1 MARFLYGI
9 ALWLALPWMFL
20 HLWWRGRTERLY
32 RSDIAER
39 FGRYPSRV
47 SRPVIW
53 IHAVSLGETRAA
65 QALIAQLRVRFPGH
79 EILLTHMT
87 ATGRGAALD
96 VPAEAVTR
104 AWLPYDYPFAVCA
117 FLRHFRPSL
126 GILIETEVWF
136 NLVEECARQRVP
148 LLLANARMSARS
160 EAGYLRLG
168 GMTQTAFAAL
178 STVGAQSESDAERLR
193 RLGARKVVVTGNMK
207 FDLTSDM
214 AIQAVVSLV
223 RRCAGPRPVVLAA
236 STREGEERLIVDAF
250 LGGLAIDALIVIV
263 PRHPQRF
270 AEVARLL
277 ETLGVTFARRSD
289 EAPPA
294 SVSVLLGDSL
304 GELSS
309 YYAAADIAFIGGSLV
324 PQGGQNLIEACA
336 AGVPVL
342 IGPHTFNF
350 SLASENALAE
360 GAAERVASPRELRA
374 AIARLLADPE
384 RRLAMGMAG
393 KAFCE
398 RHRGATSFTVEL
410 AAGLMNDQVAVVP
423 MPAGSEG
430 AQA

>member
-9 ALWLALPWMFL
+9 ALWLALPWIFFRL
-20 HLWWRGRTERLY
+20 LWRGRTERLY
-32 RSDIAER
+32 RSDIAQR
-39 FGRYPSRV
+39 FGRHPSRV

-53 IHAVSLGETRAA
+53 IHAVSLGEIRAA
-65 QALIAQLRVRFPGH
+65 QALIAQLRVRFPVH

-104 AWLPYDYPFAVCA
+104 AWLPYDYPFAVRA

-126 GILIETEVWF
+126 GVLIETEVWF

-148 LLLANARMSARS
+148 LLLANARMSVRS

-178 STVGAQSESDAERLR
+178 SAVGAQSESDAERLR
-193 RLGARKVVVTGNMK
+193 RLGARNVVVTGNMK
-207 FDLTSDM
+207 FDLASDM

-223 RRCAGPRPVVLAA
+223 RHCAGDRPVVLAA
-236 STREGEERLIVDAF
+236 STREGEERLIVDAL
-250 LGGLAIDALIVIV
+250 LGGPAIDALIVIV

-277 ETLGVTFARRSD
+277 ETLGVTFARRSE
-289 EAPPA
+289 EAPTE

-304 GELSS
+304 GELPS
-309 YYAAADIAFIGGSLV
+309 YYASADIAFVGGSLV

-350 SLASENALAE
+350 SLASENAVAAA
-360 GAAERVASPRELRA
+360 AAERVASPRELRA

-398 RHRGATSFTVEL
+398 RHRGATSLTVEL
-410 AAGLMNDQVAVVP
+410 AAGLMNDQAAVVP
-423 MPAGSEG
+423 MPTGSDG